1 MDDDR
6 DDRQGSSAPII
17 VREKVKRSARACVT
31 CRRLKKTCDGGIA
44 PCARCKASGAN
55 CVFDKPASA
64 VVEDAGLTRLAAIE
78 AALSTNERRM
88 DHVCQQMGEIHN
100 VLYDV
105 LSRLKHAAPQPA
117 NSMTSPAGLAYPPGS
132 AAAHAAAAHAHQQVS
147 PAALSSSSQVQ
158 AHHGTPPMYLHG
170 GGAQSASPASG
181 LHSLPLHPVSMGIS
195 AGYPSS
201 GVLPRRASY
210 PPPAGAAA
218 STDGHS
224 AASTSAGGAPF
235 SSGLDALASLASAG
249 NPTSST
255 SASAADVSRFASR
268 IRQPISALA
277 DAVAQ
282 LGGGEGEGDEEVS
295 GSGSA
300 SEGRDDTEERKP
312 ARAGD
317 ERGEE
322 GAAAGGGAG
331 KDGAAGEGRAEAAGA
346 SASAVASA
354 SAGAGAAG
362 RKESRERGEP
372 PRKRSRMS
380 AAVSGGPAPN
390 AGLSVNPERFDV
402 VAKGLIGDTQART
415 LVLLWLRELEPFCA
429 VLDAGYDTYESLR
442 RRSPF
447 LFNTVIYTALRM
459 SERNGTP
466 SKELLAA
473 AEETRRFARDSVFE
487 NNPDLEVVQAML
499 IMACYHQ
506 EPYVLSGMSL
516 RLALSARMETSIE
529 QLEAHGWQATDD
541 KARRLTAQLRT
552 WIYAVQL
559 ENQHSRNLGRM
570 NLIDERDLDALVAQA
585 DRALSLPFAQGSD
598 YRHVGNLRLSA
609 IVRKIMQE
617 TAALADKATPFDEQV
632 AYVSEKKQ
640 LLHDW
645 YAHYD
650 NLIASWEPSTLA
662 WPRKS
667 HLRMWHDAQL
677 TLLVSVFRNSLLD
690 RPETATYEHTQI
702 VLDALQHARMA
713 LQQVLGSAVYRMG
726 TQWSGYLLRVD
737 LSFAA
742 VFLLK
747 SAAAWP
753 HLVDRDEVAKD
764 VALLANM
771 LSDVAGSMKYAATLR
786 AARAQF
792 LARTAPTPIGNVM
805 SSAPSGVPL
814 PHASTAL
821 AASSP
826 TSSSLRNILVPPLPT
841 LSTPLSTFAS
851 HNVPPYPASIPL
863 PSSSMPPPRPS
874 SSSPSFGTSLA
885 PASTT
890 PNGTSPLSPSSA
902 GPAAGAAPFG
912 APTAALMPGEM
923 EIDWSLAIPPSLFDD
938 SLIMQHDWT
947 ATANWLDGI

>member
-1 MDDDR
+1 MDGEDQDR
-6 DDRQGSSAPII
+6 NSSSSAPVV
-17 VREKVKRSARACVT
+17 VREKVKRSARACVS
-31 CRRLKKTCDGGIA
+31 CRRLKKTCEGGTA
-44 PCARCKASGAN
+44 PCVRCKAAGTE
-55 CVFDKPASA
+55 CVFDRPASS

-105 LSRLKHAAPQPA
+105 LSRLKHSGPPAPGSVP
-117 NSMTSPAGLAYPPGS
+117 SPASLTYPPGS
-132 AAAHAAAAHAHQQVS
+132 AAAHAQPLSQVS
-147 PAALSSSSQVQ
+147 PAALSSSSQAQ
-158 AHHGTPPMYLHG
+158 PHHGTPPTYLHA
-170 GGAQSASPASG
+170 GAQSASPGTG
-181 LHSLPLHPVSMGIS
+181 LHSLPLHPVSMGIPAFPSSSS
-195 AGYPSS
+195 AGGSGS

-210 PPPAGAAA
+210 PPPA
-218 STDGHS
+218 S
-224 AASTSAGGAPF
+224 ADSSTSAPF
-235 SSGLDALASLASAG
+235 SSGLDALASLASS
-249 NPTSST
+249 NS
-255 SASAADVSRFASR
+255 ADVSRFASR

-282 LGGGEGEGDEEVS
+282 LGDGEDEGS
-295 GSGSA
+295 GSGSG
-300 SEGRDDTEERKP
+300 SEGKDDTEERKP
-312 ARAGD
+312 AREGGGAGG
-317 ERGEE
+317 GEAD
-322 GAAAGGGAG
+322 GSAAAAAAGGGGAAKDDAG
-331 KDGAAGEGRAEAAGA
+331 AEGGKKAPVSVSAAAGGAGAAGA
-346 SASAVASA
+346 
-354 SAGAGAAG
+354 AAG

-372 PRKRSRMS
+372 PRKRTR
-380 AAVSGGPAPN
+380 VSTTVRAPAPH

-402 VAKGLIGDTQART
+402 VAKGLIGDTEARA
-415 LVLLWLRELEPFCA
+415 LVHLWMRECEPFCA
-429 VLDAGYDTYESLR
+429 VLDAGYDTYESMR
-442 RRSPF
+442 KRSPF

-459 SERNGTP
+459 SERNAPP

-473 AEETRRFARDSVFE
+473 AEETRRFARDMVFE
-487 NNPDLEVVQAML
+487 NNPDLEVVQGASML

-516 RLALSARMETSIE
+516 RLALSARMETAIE
-529 QLEAHGWQATDD
+529 QIDAHGWQATDD

-552 WIYAVQL
+552 WIYVVQL

-598 YRHVGNLRLSA
+598 FRHVGNLRLSA
-609 IVRKIMQE
+609 IVRKIMQD
-617 TAALADKATPFDEQV
+617 TAAMAEKEPSFDEQV

-650 NLIASWEPSTLA
+650 NLIASWEPSTLS

-677 TLLVSVFRNSLLD
+677 TLLVNTFRGRLLD
-690 RPETATYEHTQI
+690 RPATATYEHTQI
-702 VLDALQHARMA
+702 VLDALQHARMC
-713 LQQVLGSAVYRMG
+713 LQQVIGSAVYRMG

-742 VFLLK
+742 IFLLK

-764 VALLANM
+764 VALLADL
-771 LSDVAGSMKYAATLR
+771 LSGVAGSLKYAAMLR
-786 AARAQF
+786 SF

-814 PHASTAL
+814 PIASTAL
-821 AASSP
+821 AAASP
-826 TSSSLRNILVPPLPT
+826 TSSSLRNILVPPLPA
-841 LSTPLSTFAS
+841 LSTSLSTFATP
-851 HNVPPYPASIPL
+851 NVPPYPASIPL
-863 PSSSMPPPRPS
+863 PSSSSSMPPPS
-874 SSSPSFGTSLA
+874 SSAFSTSLA
-885 PASTT
+885 PAATT
-890 PNGTSPLSPSSA
+890 PTNGANALSPS
-902 GPAAGAAPFG
+902 GGAAAFG
-912 APTAALMPGEM
+912 AATAALMPGEM

-938 SLIMQHDWT
+938 SLMMQHDWT
-947 ATANWLDGI
+947 ATANWLDGM